1 MDSNDTLQQTPQQSP
16 SSKDQ
21 LLPETNKKI
30 SSMAE
35 AFKNAMKPADQQ
47 TPPAQ
52 QQQPQSRQQA
62 PQQQNQQTPPAQSKP
77 NDQTPPSSDD
87 DSTDSNGKPVS
98 RSAADFKLIK
108 SERDAAKQQVAEL
121 LSKLSSYEEMEGF
134 KEKYDSLKSEYDQ
147 ISETLTV
154 TNLERH
160 PKFKEQYV
168 KPIETQIERAK
179 AYVPEGSREQLA
191 KILRMPMGDARAN
204 ALDELVGDLPM
215 SRQAYLQNVVN
226 RIDEISYE
234 RDQRLAEAKASY
246 EKMVEEE
253 NFLSETKTAERNK
266 ALEKS
271 FNTMLKEA
279 QEQIG
284 IYQLREGDE
293 EWNNGVRER
302 VALAKKILMEQNTF
316 EDAATAALWA
326 ASGGALVEQNAALV
340 EHNRRLTAE
349 LEALKGA
356 EPGAGGGGAAPQTQ
370 SGHRPAGSTFSDRV
384 MGELQTMGVNV
395 RRR

>member
-1 MDSNDTLQQTPQQSP
+1 MDKIEDTTQAPQQSP

-30 SSMAE
+30 SSMVE

-52 QQQPQSRQQA
+52 QQPAPKQQA
-62 PQQQNQQTPPAQSKP
+62 PQQQQQTPPAQNKP
-77 NDQTPPSSDD
+77 NDQTPPPSDD
-87 DSTDSNGKPVS
+87 DSGEDKGKPVS

-121 LSKLSSYEEMEGF
+121 LSKLSAYEELEGV

-168 KPIETQIERAK
+168 KPIETQIDRAK
-179 AYVPEGSREQLA
+179 AYVPEESREQLA

-253 NFLSETKTAERNK
+253 NFLSEAKTAERNK

-271 FNTMLKEA
+271 FNAMLKEA

-356 EPGAGGGGAAPQTQ
+356 EPGSGGGGGAPPASQ

>member
-1 MDSNDTLQQTPQQSP
+1 MPENNTQTTDAPKP
-16 SSKDQ
+16 AVTSKDQ
-21 LLPETNKKI
+21 LLPETSSKI
-30 SSMAE
+30 SSMAD
-35 AFKNAMKPADQQ
+35 AFRNAMKPAE
-47 TPPAQ
+47 PPAPKD
-52 QQQPQSRQQA
+52 QQPQGDQPA
-62 PQQQNQQTPPAQSKP
+62 LNQKHQKGVQPDT
-77 NDQTPPSSDD
+77 
-87 DSTDSNGKPVS
+87 TDTTDTTDTIEGKPVS

-108 SERDAAKQQVAEL
+108 GERDAAKQQVAEL
-121 LSKLSSYEEMEGF
+121 LSKLSAYEDLNGV
-134 KEKYDSLKSEYDQ
+134 KEKYETLKSEYDQ

-168 KPIETQIERAK
+168 KPIETQIDRAK
-179 AYVPEGSREQLA
+179 AYVPEGDRDQLA
-191 KILRMPMGDARAN
+191 KILRMPIGDARAN
-204 ALDELVGDLPM
+204 ALDELVGDLPA
-215 SRQAYLQNVVN
+215 SRQAYLQNIVS

-234 RDQRLAEAKASY
+234 RDQQLAEAKTSY

-253 NFLSETKTAERNK
+253 SYLSEAKTAERNK

-271 FNTMLKEA
+271 FNTMLKQA
-279 QEQIG
+279 QEEIG
-284 IYQLREGDE
+284 IYQLRDGDE

-340 EHNRRLTAE
+340 EHNRRLVSE

-356 EPGAGGGGAAPQTQ
+356 EPGAGGNTGGQLPGQQ
-370 SGHRPAGSTFSDRV
+370 SHRPQQGSTFTDRV

-395 RRR
+395 RRRS